1 MKTSII
7 STYACGFL
15 TALLALPSCSEDE
28 YVIQDVWQTT
38 ALVTVCPT
46 AEGSCYMQLD
56 ETTTLHPTNIAVSPY
71 GNKEVRALVNY
82 TDETRW
88 GNSRNVHVNWMD
100 SIRTKLPVASR
111 EEENDSVFGND
122 PVEIIK
128 DWVTI
133 AEDGYLTLRIRT
145 IWGTP
150 GRTHFINLLTGT
162 NPDNPYE
169 FELRHD
175 AQGDTCGTIG
185 DALVAFNLNEL
196 MRKDS
201 VGQVRI
207 KLKWQSFSGA
217 KSAEF
222 DLRTRSSAEM
232 LCPDGTPFNIRL
244 E

>member
-1 MKTSII
+1 M
-7 STYACGFL
+7 
-15 TALLALPSCSEDE
+15 
-28 YVIQDVWQTT
+28 
-38 ALVTVCPT
+38 
-46 AEGSCYMQLD
+46 
-56 ETTTLHPTNIAVSPY
+56 TNISSQTANLSPDIINHDVQRFGNIKTMKSPKAQLEKVSREFEAIFVTKMLNTMDKTV
-71 GNKEVRALVNY
+71 NKE
-82 TDETRW
+82 
-88 GNSRNVHVNWMD
+88 
-100 SIRTKLPVASR
+100 
-111 EEENDSVFGND
+111 DSVFGND

-175 AQGDTCGTIG
+175 AQGDTCGTTG